1 MNVETAAA
9 LLRPVRTE
17 RLTLRPATPED
28 ADAVWAY
35 RRLDEVNEWI
45 TSRPGPLEEYRA
57 HFGDPARVAFTA
69 VIQLGHGPQAP
80 VIGDLMLRREDGWGQ
95 TEVEDRAVGTQGEVG
110 WALDPAHTGRGYATE
125 AVRELLRV
133 AFEDHGLR
141 RVVANCFA
149 DNESSWRLM
158 ERLGMRRETHAVRDS
173 LHRDGR
179 WLDSF
184 VYALLAE
191 EWRAGATQA

>member
-1 MNVETAAA
+1 
-9 LLRPVRTE
+9 
-17 RLTLRPATPED
+17 
-28 ADAVWAY
+28 
-35 RRLDEVNEWI
+35 
-45 TSRPGPLEEYRA
+45 
-57 HFGDPARVAFTA
+57 
-69 VIQLGHGPQAP
+69 VIQLGHEPTAP

-95 TEVEDRAVGTQGEVG
+95 VEVEDQAAGTQAEVG
-110 WALDPAHTGRGYATE
+110 YALAPDRTGHGYATE

-149 DNESSWRLM
+149 DNEQSWRLM
-158 ERLGMRRETHAVRDS
+158 ERLGMRREAHAVRDS

-191 EWRAGATQA
+191 EWQVAGGAART